1 MKIIS
6 SEAHAALD
14 YLTVVI
20 FALAPTAIGLSGVAA
35 IISYVLAVVHLS
47 MTVVTDMPFSLVKIV
62 PIKLHALVELVV
74 GPVLVIGGLLL
85 EFPTPARTFFV
96 AMGVIIFAVWLLSSY
111 ARSTGQSGTK
121 LA

>member
-6 SEAHAALD
+6 SEIHAALD

-20 FALAPTAIGLSGVAA
+20 FALAPTVIGLTGTSA
-35 IISYVLAVVHLS
+35 IVCYGLAVVHLS
-47 MTVVTDMPFSLVKIV
+47 MTLVTDMPFSLVKIV
-62 PIKLHALVELVV
+62 PIGLHAVVELVV

-85 EFPTPARTFFV
+85 EAPTPARMLFV
-96 AMGVIIFAVWLLSSY
+96 AMGVIIFAVWLFSSY
-111 ARSTGQSGTK
+111 AHTIGRSGAK

>member
-6 SEAHAALD
+6 SGAHAALD

-20 FALAPTAIGLSGVAA
+20 FALAPTVFGLSGVAA

-47 MTVVTDMPFSLVKIV
+47 MTLVTDTPFSLVKIV

-111 ARSTGQSGTK
+111 ARSTEQS
-121 LA
+121 

>member
-20 FALAPTAIGLSGVAA
+20 FALAPTVIGLSGTAA

-47 MTVVTDMPFSLVKIV
+47 MTLVTDMPFSLVKIV

-96 AMGVIIFAVWLLSSY
+96 VMGAIIFAVWLLSSY
-111 ARSTGQSGTK
+111 ARSIEQS
-121 LA
+121 

>member
-6 SEAHAALD
+6 SEVHVALD
-14 YLTVVI
+14 YLTVAI
-20 FALAPTAIGLSGVAA
+20 FALAPTLIGLSGTSE

-47 MTVVTDMPFSLVKIV
+47 MTLVTDMPFTPIKIV
-62 PIKLHALVELVV
+62 PIGLHALVELVV

-85 EFPTPARTFFV
+85 DLPTPARTFFV

-111 ARSTGQSGTK
+111 SRSPVQTEAK
-121 LA
+121 PA